1 MFGYSPDNNNYKCW
15 EKTNK
20 QLGDE
25 QKLAE
30 TGEDLI
36 LTEIHIYMFFPL
48 PKGTTPRSISVA
60 GGAEAE
66 SGVLQ
71 D

>member
-36 LTEIHIYMFFPL
+36 LTEIHIYMFFP
-48 PKGTTPRSISVA
+48 PP
-60 GGAEAE
+60 
-66 SGVLQ
+66 
-71 D
+71 